1 MDSAIPSALRCPRTR
16 TRRIEDDYAPPYPA
30 WVARADP
37 AVDRVVMGYF
47 GVQSLGETGR
57 AASQKALAQILATFR
72 MDHGPVHH
80 DLAHYVDPQ
89 TYDTSIAIGYW
100 TSMERFD
107 RWRSGNAVAGW
118 WDAPERLDEGV
129 GYFREILFPA
139 AERFETLF
147 SAADRLEGIGAA
159 IGARSDDN
167 IQEHG
172 YWGSMRERL
181 ALSQTDAMSPSG
193 NLAIASGHSGFGH
206 RVRLTGHENIAVIR
220 SGQDWSA
227 TTGRERELY
236 LKEMEPIFRL
246 GMDFLRDHGGE
257 VGCYSNRYMHHVEAT
272 GQAVE
277 KSFGYSYWRSL
288 SAMERWSEAHHT
300 HVAIFGTFMRI
311 VQELKFQV
319 QLRLYHEVS
328 VLKPDQQEYEYLN
341 CHPQTGLLNGL
352 KIAR

>member
-1 MDSAIPSALRCPRTR
+1 MDSAIPPALRCPRTR

-37 AVDRVVMGYF
+37 AVNRVVMGYF
-47 GVQSLGETGR
+47 GVQSLGEPRR
-57 AASQKALAQILATFR
+57 AASERAIAQILATFG
-72 MDHGPVHH
+72 MADGPAHH

-100 TSMERFD
+100 TSPARYD
-107 RWRSGNAVAGW
+107 RWRSSVGVAGW
-118 WDAPERLDEGV
+118 WNAPERLDEGV
-129 GYFREILFPA
+129 GYFREILYPE

-147 SAADRLEGIGAA
+147 SASDQLEGIGAA
-159 IGARSDDN
+159 MGGRSAED

-172 YWGSMRERL
+172 YWGSMRERFAL
-181 ALSQTDAMSPSG
+181 AQTDGMAPSG
-193 NLAIASGHSGFGH
+193 HLTITSGRAGFGQ
-206 RVRLTGHENIAVIR
+206 RLRLTGHENIAVIR

-236 LKEMEPIFRL
+236 LNEMEPIFRL

-257 VGCYSNRYMHHVEAT
+257 VGCYSNRYMQHVDVT
-272 GQAVE
+272 GRAVE
-277 KSFGYSYWRSL
+277 KTFGYSYWRSL
-288 SAMERWSEAHHT
+288 SAMERWSEAHPT

-352 KIAR
+352 SVVP